1 MIKII
6 CDVCKKEPRDMD
18 FVFEA
23 TKAEMVDTVD
33 VTDLKNINSRKKM
46 DKKMY
51 QICRECYL
59 KHFDKLLK

>member
-6 CDVCKKEPRDMD
+6 CDVCKKEPNDKN

-23 TKAEMVDTVD
+23 TKAEIIETYD
-33 VTDLKNINSRKKM
+33 VLGADLNPKKTM

-51 QICRECYL
+51 QICRACFE
-59 KHFDKLLK
+59 KHFKKLLN